1 MITIFFRNMSIGK
14 LSLVFAL
21 KPCSYLSKFPSIF
34 WSSTVLILTQGFQT
48 VVPGL
53 NLALD
58 SRVFSM
64 DDNLTLTEYYSITT
78 SGNFTTRILG
88 SILSN
93 NLSNIWQRRS
103 NLSQIHIKVVYS
115 QVPPYLEVYKRN
127 NQTVFEGVFGGVF
140 DLLQQK
146 LGFQFTM
153 VLEPN
158 GQAS

>member
-1 MITIFFRNMSIGK
+1 MSIGQ
-14 LSLVFAL
+14 LSLIFAL
-21 KPCSYLSKFPSIF
+21 KPCSFLSTFPSII
-34 WSSTVLILTQGFQT
+34 WSKTVLILTQGYQT
-48 VVPGL
+48 IVPSL

-64 DDNLTLTEYYSITT
+64 DDNLTLTEYYSAANNE
-78 SGNFTTRILG
+78 NFTTRILG

-93 NLSNIWQRRS
+93 NYSNIWQRRS
-103 NLSQIHIKVVYS
+103 NLSQIHIKVLYS
-115 QVPPYLEVYKRN
+115 QVPPYLEVLQRN
-127 NQTVFEGVFGGVF
+127 NRTVFKGVFGGVF

-153 VLEPN
+153 VLEPS